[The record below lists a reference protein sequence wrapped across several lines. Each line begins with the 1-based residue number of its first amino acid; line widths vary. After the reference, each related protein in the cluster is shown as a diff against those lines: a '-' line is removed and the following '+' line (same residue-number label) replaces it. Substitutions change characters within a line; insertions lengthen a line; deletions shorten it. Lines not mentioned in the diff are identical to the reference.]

1 MVAVCEFK
9 MPQKFEIAGKNL
21 NDGTAKTLIDKIID
35 DLKKE
40 KATLSRVQSYC
51 DIDEG
56 KNPTKVTEDATFVE
70 INLILD
76 EHQIQDYK
84 IYDNLIID
92 KAISSFQNDDHYISK
107 YWLNGQEEHIA
118 FETEF

>member
-9 MPQKFEIAGKNL
+9 MPQKFEIAGMDL
-21 NDGTAKTLIDKIID
+21 NDGTARKLIDTIIE

-40 KATLSRVQSYC
+40 RAVLSRVQSYC
-51 DIDEG
+51 DIEEG
-56 KNPTKVTEDATFVE
+56 KNSSKANEAATFVE

-84 IYDNLIID
+84 IYDNLIVD

-118 FETEF
+118 FEAEF

>member
-9 MPQKFEIAGKNL
+9 MPEKFEIAGKNL
-21 NDGTAKTLIDKIID
+21 NDGTAKVIID
-35 DLKKE
+35 RIIDGLKKQ
-40 KATLSRVQSYC
+40 KAILSRVQSYC
-51 DIDEG
+51 NMDERQNIV
-56 KNPTKVTEDATFVE
+56 KANEDATFVE

-107 YWLNGQEEHIA
+107 YWLNGLEEHIA
-118 FETEF
+118 FESEF

>member
-9 MPQKFEIAGKNL
+9 MPQKFEIAGMNL
-21 NDGTAKTLIDKIID
+21 NDSTAKTLIDKIIHY
-35 DLKKE
+35 LKGE
-40 KATLSRVQSYC
+40 KAVLSRVQSYC
-51 DIDEG
+51 DMTDKG
-56 KNPTKVTEDATFVE
+56 NASKSTEDATFVE

-76 EHQIQDYK
+76 EHQITDYK

-92 KAISSFQNDDHYISK
+92 KAISSFQSDDHYISK
-107 YWLNGQEEHIA
+107 YWLNGSEEHIA

>member
-9 MPQKFEIAGKNL
+9 MPEKFEIAGKNL
-21 NDGTAKTLIDKIID
+21 NDGTAKILIDKIID

-40 KATLSRVQSYC
+40 KAVLSRVQSYC
-51 DIDEG
+51 DIEDG
-56 KNPTKVTEDATFVE
+56 KHIAIDNEEATFVV
-70 INLILD
+70 INLILE

-84 IYDNLIID
+84 IYDNLIVD
-92 KAISSFQNDDHYISK
+92 KAISSFENDDHYISK

-118 FETEF
+118 FETDF